1 MDVYQ
6 NGYVDM
12 LTLPWTDLESRHTTI
27 LTIVIHQMFSSTST
41 NFIIM
46 NMTYCSKMNFFRF
59 ARLISMTTLEHKS
72 IWDII
77 RKIRYGL
84 VIDYSSVLSTSS
96 CITSVSS
103 TLFSDD
109 ILALNIELIEK
120 ELDLNTTDD
129 FNDKVSNETLEIAG
143 EMFIYLNL
151 CPKFMW
157 RWINLYVDL
166 LQNSPPDI
174 IVQTLNRILY
184 QAKKNND
191 KSVFNITKSLF
202 IKITKKLSLDET
214 YSKLTHKNQSKVNSF
229 SIHTQNL
236 KGKPSILFL
245 FSYNIDY

>member
-1 MDVYQ
+1 
-6 NGYVDM
+6 
-12 LTLPWTDLESRHTTI
+12 
-27 LTIVIHQMFSSTST
+27 
-41 NFIIM
+41 
-46 NMTYCSKMNFFRF
+46 
-59 ARLISMTTLEHKS
+59 MTTLESKS

-77 RKIRYGL
+77 RKIRYSL

-103 TLFSDD
+103 TLFSDE
-109 ILALNIELIEK
+109 ILALNMELIEK
-120 ELDLNTTDD
+120 ELGLNTTDD
-129 FNDKVSNETLEIAG
+129 FNNKVSNETLEIAG

-202 IKITKKLSLDET
+202 IKITKNLSLDET

-236 KGKPSILFL
+236 KGKPMKNNLLYVYSLTYI
-245 FSYNIDY
+245 